1 MDKGHA
7 TQARSKV
14 VSRKVRAQFALV
26 GLALALV
33 LTQAGLLGAQ
43 DSKDLAQQIF
53 DTMLKVPGVQPGNRV
68 VHAKGIVCQGTFAAS
83 KDAATLSRAAQFKA
97 AAVPLTIRFSDA
109 APSPTIPDNS
119 PDAAPRGVAVRF
131 KLPNGKKTD
140 IVAFAHNGFVVAT
153 GEDFLALQQAVV
165 ATDPSKPHPW
175 PVEAFLSTHPA
186 AMKFVTDPKPMP
198 ASFATEEFFGNNA
211 FVFVNKE
218 GKKQAVRYQIIPV
231 AGKQYL
237 SDADAKAT
245 SPNFLVDELRT
256 RLAQGPAKFRLVVQL
271 ANAGDPTSDS
281 TKIWPDDRK
290 TVALGTI
297 AVTSVVADSDAAQK
311 TLAFDPINLV
321 DGIEQSDDP
330 IPALRSKVYM
340 LSAMHRSGK

>member
-1 MDKGHA
+1 MDRDHA
-7 TQARSKV
+7 RQTRPKAIAGKERT
-14 VSRKVRAQFALV
+14 QFALV
-26 GLALALV
+26 GLALALF
-33 LTQAGLLGAQ
+33 LAQAGFLGAQ

-53 DTMLKVPGVQPGNRV
+53 DTMLKVPGVQPGFRV
-68 VHAKGIVCQGTFAAS
+68 VHAKGIVCEGTFTAS
-83 KDAATLSRAAQFKA
+83 KDAANLSRAAQFKG

-119 PDAAPRGVAVRF
+119 PDAQPRGMTVRF
-131 KLPNGKKTD
+131 KLPGKGKTD
-140 IVAFAHNGFVVAT
+140 IVAFAHNGFVVGT
-153 GEDFLALQQAVV
+153 GEDFLALEQSVV

-198 ASFATEEFFGNNA
+198 TSFATEAFFGNNA
-211 FVFVNKE
+211 FVFVNKA

-245 SPNFLVDELRT
+245 SPDFLIDELRT
-256 RLAQGPAKFRLVVQL
+256 RLARGPAKFRLVVQL
-271 ANAGDPTSDS
+271 PNSGDSTSDA
-281 TKIWPDDRK
+281 TKVWPDDRK
-290 TVALGTI
+290 TVELGTI
-297 AVTSVVADSDAAQK
+297 TVTSVVADSDAAQK
-311 TLAFDPINLV
+311 TMAFDPINLT

-330 IPALRSKVYM
+330 LPALRSKVYM
-340 LSAMHRSGK
+340 LSALHRRQP